1 MYVVV
6 WLELT
11 ELLYVPRVPTKMFE
25 IRKSLSQLCSRC
37 VFFLLFFFEFEHTV
51 FHYYLLYV
59 FLFVSNSLKDFFKD
73 AKAVCFCV

>member
-1 MYVVV
+1 MHVVV

-25 IRKSLSQLCSRC
+25 VRKSLSQFCSRC
-37 VFFLLFFFEFEHTV
+37 VFFVVVVFFGFEHTV
-51 FHYYLLYV
+51 FQYYVLYIFLL
-59 FLFVSNSLKDFFKD
+59 FQIPQDFFKD